1 MTFFNTIEETPDELA
16 ESQAKAKTQ
25 GEKILDCFYSY
36 DEPLSPSM
44 VLARS
49 GLNCPITS
57 IRRAMTNLSD
67 EGHLQKTNDYVTG
80 IYGKKEHLWCLPADQ
95 QQSESYTQSSLGI
108 SKA

>member
-1 MTFFNTIEETPDELA
+1 MTFYNTIEETPDELA

-67 EGHLQKTNDYVTG
+67 EGHLQKTND
-80 IYGKKEHLWCLPADQ
+80 ADHRIRRTIPITF
-95 QQSESYTQSSLGI
+95 EKHSYL
-108 SKA
+108 A